1 MDRFL
6 SLSRQAFRSLHGLPL
21 DREPV
26 DAPDE
31 VPERWRSWARR
42 HRVQGL
48 LHAGLPKAGATLQS
62 GAYGQA
68 QHTARFTHEAE
79 RLVTQLSP
87 TIPSLTLIKGPALA
101 VQAWPDPGLRS
112 FDDLDFI
119 CRRRDYSRLLSG
131 MQEAGYVP
139 DLTDAPR
146 MANRWHYGWGVAFHH
161 SDGFMVEVNHRFF
174 PPQYPWPCRYTLQK
188 PHWTLEQS
196 LEELAVRAP
205 TPALHLL
212 LCCMHAIWHG
222 WARLEWL
229 ADIAG
234 LLVRHPE
241 SLAQAKAAAA
251 PCPFTRRALA
261 AGCGVAATLFG
272 EDLMDESLSSTPEAG
287 IQQAIDIL
295 TGTARQMNGR
305 ELRRFHEQFMTS
317 PEKITYR
324 TRRVLIPGDGDFQWV
339 SLPAALRGFYWVLRP
354 TRVLL
359 YGKTGY

>member
-1 MDRFL
+1 MFL
-6 SLSRQAFRSLHGLPL
+6 SLCRQAFRSLHGLPP

-26 DAPDE
+26 NVPDE
-31 VPERWRSWARR
+31 AQEGWRSWARR

-48 LHAGLPKAGATLQS
+48 LHAGLPETGGVLQS

-112 FDDLDFI
+112 FDDLDFM

-139 DLTDAPR
+139 DLTDARR

-174 PPQYPWPCRYTLQK
+174 PPQYPWPCRLDIRGEQ
-188 PHWTLEQS
+188 WILEQP
-196 LEELAVRAP
+196 LEDASARAP
-205 TPALHLL
+205 MPALHLL

-241 SLAQAKAAAA
+241 ALAQAKAVAE
-251 PCPFTRRALA
+251 PCPFTRKALA
-261 AGCGVAATLFG
+261 AGCGVAVTLFG
-272 EDLMDESLSSTPEAG
+272 EELMNETLSPAPEVVV
-287 IQQAIDIL
+287 QQAIDIL
-295 TGTARQMNGR
+295 TGTERQMSGG
-305 ELRRFHEQFMTS
+305 ELRKFHEQFMTS
-317 PEKITYR
+317 REKMAYR
-324 TRRVLIPGDGDFQWV
+324 IRRVLIPGDGDFQWI
-339 SLPAALRGFYWVLRP
+339 SLPVALRGFYWLLRP
-354 TRVLL
+354 TRFLL
-359 YGKTGY
+359 YGKRGY